1 MMGFLKNVGKTK
13 DFHKEK
19 CWEVKVDMVSNC
31 DKSPDSIDVLINPL
45 AKTKI
50 EKMMIMFE
58 GIEWL
63 AYLLGKD
70 NMIDDIF
77 VPKQQVTSG
86 SVNDIDTSR
95 LNSLPVIGVIH
106 SHHSMG
112 NGFSGTD
119 NEWINQNNDI
129 SLCISNKGINGHV
142 RWKTPCGLMK
152 NIKVNI
158 KLNIEV
164 DYDVEK
170 FELMVKKN
178 IKRNTIFPGNNY
190 KYYGYGSNRYK
201 KEIEDENKIGIDDY
215 LKSLLNDDDK
225 EVKTVG
231 DEIEYL
237 RDSGMFVDLDE
248 DEKNMFTC

>member
-1 MMGFLKNVGKTK
+1 MGFLKDLGKSNISK
-13 DFHKEK
+13 NEK
-19 CWEVKVDMVSNC
+19 CWEVKVDMVRNC
-31 DKSPDSIDVLINPL
+31 DKSPESVDVFINPL
-45 AKTKI
+45 VKTKI
-50 EKMMIMFE
+50 EKMMIMFK

-70 NMIDDIF
+70 NMVDDIF

-129 SLCISNKGINGHV
+129 SLCISDKGINGHV
-142 RWKTPCGLMK
+142 RWKTPCGSMK

-190 KYYGYGSNRYK
+190 KYYGYRYE
-201 KEIEDENKIGIDDY
+201 KEVEDENKIDIDDY
-215 LKSLLNDDDK
+215 LKSLLSDDDK
-225 EVKTVG
+225 EVKTVE

-237 RDSGMFVDLDE
+237 RGSGMFEDEE